1 MEFQIYFW
9 NFFLKKVMSVNTQ
22 MQNQLYLLIQNC
34 PVV

>member
-22 MQNQLYLLIQNC
+22 KQNLLYLLS
-34 PVV
+34 